1 MSYIV
6 FQWKLSLRKH
16 FLTFSKTWSD
26 WRCFVLSFSSTW
38 FHLSLFHQ
46 QEIFYFTND
55 VFCLPK
61 MMFARNVLASV
72 DYVEKLKFRVH
83 WRSIFKER
91 ASCIDHRASEV
102 HRAST
107 IEHPKLT
114 VHRASTIDVQKN
126 EHQASTIEHP
136 KFTVHRAS
144 TLKWN
149 HVRTSGPLDSPCFG
163 VRNQIHEWIMRMGER
178 L

>member
-1 MSYIV
+1 
-6 FQWKLSLRKH
+6 
-16 FLTFSKTWSD
+16 
-26 WRCFVLSFSSTW
+26 
-38 FHLSLFHQ
+38 
-46 QEIFYFTND
+46 
-55 VFCLPK
+55 
-61 MMFARNVLASV
+61 MFARNVLASV

-149 HVRTSGPLDSPCFG
+149 HVRTSGALGLWMSVRTEECSTVLPCNVYIPGVLKRDGSYAVSCSMCLLIVAQLLSKIFG
-163 VRNQIHEWIMRMGER
+163 SRPSMQVLRGTS
-178 L
+178 LA